1 MTAAN
6 PAGGTTSLQVG
17 DSLPERDFDCGIVQ
31 QMLYNAVL
39 WNGHRIHYDEPY
51 AKEVEGYPGLVV
63 AGPLLGDWLHQC
75 VEEWLGEDGRILSVD
90 YSNRVASYVGEV
102 LTSGGTVTEVR
113 PERNEAVIEVFVKNA
128 EGTVVTPGTVEVRF
142 GESW

>member
-1 MTAAN
+1 MNAAAPSERITA
-6 PAGGTTSLQVG
+6 LQVG

-39 WNGHRIHYDEPY
+39 WNGHRIHFDEKY
-51 AKEVEGYPGLVV
+51 ATEVEGYPGLVV

-75 VEEWLGEDGRILSVD
+75 VEEWLGEDGRIVSID
-90 YSNRVASYVGEV
+90 YSNRVASFVGDV
-102 LTSGGTVTEVR
+102 VTSGGTVTERR
-113 PERNEAVIEVFVKNA
+113 PEHNEAVIEVFVKNA
-128 EGTVVTPGTVEVRF
+128 EGTVVTPGKVEVRF